1 MRAAVYTRFSSDRQS
16 ELSTQAQIRACR
28 EYAESN
34 GIEIVHV
41 YSDEAISG
49 TEEKTVPD
57 CFEAFPLHIRQHFL
71 EKWNALYE
79 SYGSR
84 AVLAA
89 FFNEL
94 SDTYRI
100 PLMEWV
106 LEHYGKFVDKSRF
119 GEEE

>member
-1 MRAAVYTRFSSDRQS
+1 MTNKINS
-16 ELSTQAQIRACR
+16 LW
-28 EYAESN
+28 
-34 GIEIVHV
+34 
-41 YSDEAISG
+41 AISVWHYYAMFYNCVSLPVATFGG
-49 TEEKTVPD
+49 TEEKIVPD

-79 SYGSR
+79 SYGCR

>member
-1 MRAAVYTRFSSDRQS
+1 MTENTKVAMTAINKWFYYAMNYNHKKMEVRTFSGVEDKY
-16 ELSTQAQIRACR
+16 L
-28 EYAESN
+28 
-34 GIEIVHV
+34 
-41 YSDEAISG
+41 
-49 TEEKTVPD
+49 PD

-79 SYGSR
+79 TYGCR

-106 LEHYGKFVDKSRF
+106 LEHYGKFVDKKRF
-119 GEEE
+119 ETE